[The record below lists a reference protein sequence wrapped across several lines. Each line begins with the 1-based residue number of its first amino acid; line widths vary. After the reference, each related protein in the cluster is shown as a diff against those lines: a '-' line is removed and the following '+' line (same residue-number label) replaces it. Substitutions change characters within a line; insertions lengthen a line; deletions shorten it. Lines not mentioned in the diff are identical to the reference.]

1 MKYIS
6 SFLFSC
12 SLIAGLSAC
21 GGGSDSKSNPSP
33 SSNSSVS
40 SMISS
45 SSLPSSSLSS
55 SALSSSSASPE
66 ATISAKVSGTVYLKD
81 SDNNSLDLDSPESVK
96 VNLSLLDG
104 DGNVVATGSPQLIKS
119 SGFSGDKGVPF
130 AADISGKNPKTIVIN
145 VSTDGFSDYARR
157 FEFSPAVNVTAS
169 LKKLQEI
176 TIAPSQVTSISGKAL
191 DGFNVSVNNSN
202 GNEEIIDGDAGSI
215 ADLSVSIPQS
225 ALPVGTS
232 SVDVTMQAFNP
243 NDPEEAQSFPGA
255 YQDST
260 GNKLL
265 SVAFNYTDVKT
276 DGGVSLQKIAQET
289 RDARLVAQKK
299 LGKALSPMQFAKE
312 KSQKAGETLE
322 PVIINR
328 KIPED
333 SCASLSQLGDANST
347 QAGFQVPVYT
357 YNTTNGLWDLLG
369 YGTLFDEAGNLVAAD
384 QKIFNCAQNTYVLEI
399 EATNEIFL
407 SNWWNLDYP
416 LIFTQPV
423 KLCAD
428 LELRDEG
435 NKPLAGNVL
444 LVTDDDDLRSLS
456 AESFV
461 TDANGRVHIEV
472 ISLDAGADLSAT
484 AHTYNSAIYT
494 GYAQFNVTLST
505 TCNMSVPPVVVKLEV
520 PEMCKVEG
528 RVINANSSPLAKHF
542 IFAADFSETSNVI
555 PGFALT
561 DADGRYELSLQCKQ
575 KYQVIDWYSYIF
587 SYPQS
592 PTTDFEV
599 NVNGAVDLSEV
610 SDNSSSAVMK
620 DLVVSTKPTAY
631 VYPTDDSVTQVSLLV
646 VYAGTDFPLT
656 YSFSIRDKNSAVL
669 GQYSGTITEEDFK
682 IDGAEGFGYAEI
694 KIDHHLTDEQIK
706 DPTGYTAVGEIKDS
720 KNVVGQ
726 INSIYQGQ
734 Q

>member
-1 MKYIS
+1 M
-6 SFLFSC
+6 
-12 SLIAGLSAC
+12 G
-21 GGGSDSKSNPSP
+21 
-33 SSNSSVS
+33 
-40 SMISS
+40 
-45 SSLPSSSLSS
+45 
-55 SALSSSSASPE
+55 
-66 ATISAKVSGTVYLKD
+66 
-81 SDNNSLDLDSPESVK
+81 SPESIK
-96 VNLSLLDG
+96 IKLSLLDSQ
-104 DGNVVATGSPQLIKS
+104 GNEVATSSPTLVDMG
-119 SGFSGDKGVPF
+119 GFASDKGVPF
-130 AADISGKNPKTIVIN
+130 SAEIAGANPKTLVIT
-145 VSTDGFSDYARR
+145 VSTPGFSDFARR
-157 FEFSPAVNVTAS
+157 FEFSSAVKLTAS

-191 DGFNVSVNNSN
+191 EGFNVSVNNSN
-202 GNEEIIDGDAGSI
+202 GNEEIIEGDAGSI
-215 ADLSVSIPQS
+215 TDLSVSIPQS

-276 DGGVSLQKIAQET
+276 DTGTSLKQIAEGARDERLALQKKSG
-289 RDARLVAQKK
+289 R
-299 LGKALSPMQFAKE
+299 ALSPMQFARE

-369 YGTLFDEAGNLVAAD
+369 YGTLFDETGNLVAAD
-384 QKIFNCAQNTYVLEI
+384 QKTFNCAENTYVLEI

-435 NKPLAGNVL
+435 SKPLAGNVL
-444 LVTDDDDLRSLS
+444 FVTDDDDLRSFS
-456 AESFV
+456 EGSFV
-461 TDANGRVHIEV
+461 TDENGRVHVEV
-472 ISLDAGADLSAT
+472 ISLDDGLDLTAT
-484 AHTYNSAIYT
+484 AHTYNSALYT
-494 GYAQFNVTLST
+494 GYSEFNVALST
-505 TCNMSVPPVVVKLEV
+505 TCNMSQPPVVVNLEV
-520 PEMCKVEG
+520 PEMCKVDG
-528 RVINANSSPLAKHF
+528 RVINTNSSPLAKHY
-542 IFAADFSETSNVI
+542 IFAADFSETGNAI
-555 PGFALT
+555 PAFALT

-587 SYPQS
+587 SYPPS
-592 PTTDFEV
+592 PTMDFEV
-599 NVNGAVDLSEV
+599 NVNGAVDLSEA

-631 VYPTDDSVTQVSLLV
+631 VYPTDDSLTQVSLLV

-656 YSFSIRDKNSAVL
+656 YNFSIKDTNSAVL
-669 GQYSGTITEEDFK
+669 GQYSGTITEGDFK
-682 IDGAEGFGYAEI
+682 IDGEEGFGYAEI
-694 KIDHHLTDEQIK
+694 KIDHHLTDEQIEN
-706 DPTGYTAVGEIKDS
+706 PLGYTAVGEIKDS
-720 KNVVGQ
+720 KGVIGQ

-734 Q
+734 QEAK